1 MKNTQLSST
10 LVISNAE
17 TGEILFERERKL
29 ELPERFFLG
38 NKFYKLGDRA
48 IETMS
53 NNHLGSLCKL
63 AKYIEY
69 GTNRLTISGV
79 GKNPI
84 VIRQKHMA
92 EILGVSQR
100 SITYL
105 VKHLFEYRAIFKIKG
120 AYYVNPTFAIR
131 STYISTKH
139 FEEMLKLDPEIRINL
154 KEWDKTLVNQLE
166 RAEIAKWHIEEAE
179 EK

>member
-10 LVISNAE
+10 SVISNAE

-29 ELPERFFLG
+29 ELPQRFFLE
-38 NKFYKLGDRA
+38 NKFYKLCDKA

-53 NNHLGSLCKL
+53 NNHLGSFCKL

-79 GKNPI
+79 GKDPI
-84 VIRQKHMA
+84 IIRQKHIA

-100 SITYL
+100 SITNL
-105 VKHLFEYRAIFKIKG
+105 VKHLFDYRALVKINA

-131 STYISTKH
+131 SAHISTEH

-154 KEWDKTLVNQLE
+154 KEWDKTLVNRLE
-166 RAEIAKWHIEEAE
+166 RAEIAQWHI
-179 EK
+179 

>member
-29 ELPERFFLG
+29 ELPDRFFLE

-48 IETMS
+48 IETMR
-53 NNHLGSLCKL
+53 NNHLGSFCKL
-63 AKYIEY
+63 AKYIEF

-79 GKNPI
+79 GKIPV

-100 SITYL
+100 SITNL
-105 VKHLFEYRAIFKIKG
+105 VKHLFDYRALFKING

-131 STYISTKH
+131 SAYISTEH

-154 KEWDKTLVNQLE
+154 NKRDQALVNQLE
-166 RAEIAKWHIEEAE
+166 RADIAGWHIEEAK

>member
-10 LVISNAE
+10 SVISNAE

-29 ELPERFFLG
+29 ELPDRFFLE
-38 NKFYKLGDRA
+38 NKFFKLGERA
-48 IETMS
+48 IDSM
-53 NNHLGSLCKL
+53 NHNHLGSFCKL

-79 GKNPI
+79 GKDPI
-84 VIRQKHMA
+84 VIRQKHIA

-100 SITYL
+100 SITNL
-105 VKHLFEYRAIFKIKG
+105 IKHLFEYRALFKING

-131 STYISTKH
+131 SAHISTKY
-139 FEEMLKLDPEIRINL
+139 FEEMLRLDPEIRINL
-154 KEWDKTLVNQLE
+154 NKRDQALVNQLE
-166 RAEIAKWHIEEAE
+166 RADIAGWHIEEAK